1 MKNLK
6 CAFIL
11 KTDFRGSIL
20 TSSFP
25 KPSFSAF
32 LKHRYV
38 FQISLALTKKF
49 QNKMTKHYIVEAF
62 QLEHTKRFGL
72 VPRLITVSE
81 ILFQFKTPMDKNF
94 CFPSRM
100 IKWFVATTNLTSL
113 TLQMCYILFHL
124 LIILPFKG
132 QNMSIS
138 TQPTYQL
145 QGSFH

>member
-1 MKNLK
+1 MKKLK

-11 KTDFRGSIL
+11 NTDFCGSIL

-25 KPSFSAF
+25 KPSLSAF

-38 FQISLALTKKF
+38 FQVSLALTKKF
-49 QNKMTKHYIVEAF
+49 QNKMTKQYIVEAF

-72 VPRLITVSE
+72 VPRLITVLE
-81 ILFQFKTPMDKNF
+81 TLFQFKTPMDKNF
-94 CFPSRM
+94 CFPSRK

-113 TLQMCYILFHL
+113 KLQMCYILFHL
-124 LIILPFKG
+124 LIILSFKG
-132 QNMSIS
+132 QNRSIS